1 MNNLS
6 QEEYNWWCNEL
17 AKHLGLDS
25 LNGIKLYKDEI
36 GYMGKIY
43 NKKDITKN
51 ICPIELII
59 K

>member
-17 AKHLGLDS
+17 AKHLGLYS

-43 NKKDITKN
+43 NKKRYN
-51 ICPIELII
+51 
-59 K
+59 